1 MESPRETAYI
11 KQNNATGSIYQVG
24 GSTISD
30 FRDGAVYLLDLGEL
44 VLIDSGAG
52 MGFAPIVRN
61 IEHLGFHGEDI
72 AAIILTHC
80 HFDHVGGAARFK
92 AEFGTRL
99 IMHALDADIVE
110 RGDQRLTAAFCFD
123 VVFEPLPI
131 DQKLYGKEEVIRFG
145 EFVIHCL
152 HTPGHSAGSIS
163 PYLEINGA
171 RVLFAQ
177 DISAPPLLEF
187 SCDPLAWRRSLD
199 KLIAL
204 EADIL
209 CDGHTGVY
217 RPKSRVKAYFQRILR
232 TAESR

>member
-1 MESPRETAYI
+1 MPVADSAPPRLAPPPTL
-11 KQNNATGSIYQVG
+11 
-24 GSTISD
+24 ST
-30 FRDGAVYLLDLGEL
+30 
-44 VLIDSGAG
+44 
-52 MGFAPIVRN
+52 P
-61 IEHLGFHGEDI
+61 EDI
-72 AAIILTHC
+72 ERATETLAHALQATAVERDRAGGHAAAERELIRASGLLNITTPRAY
-80 HFDHVGGAARFK
+80 GGGGQPWARFYRSLRRI
-92 AEFGTRL
+92 AQADS
-99 IMHALDADIVE
+99 ALAHLYAFHHLQVATIV
-110 RGDQRLTAAFCFD
+110 
-123 VVFEPLPI
+123 
-131 DQKLYGKEEVIRFG
+131 LYGKEEVIRFG